1 MEIRNVQSGYQTR
14 RETLMPFQSE
24 KQRRYLWANEPKIA
38 REWTDR
44 YGAFNG
50 GIMDVASN
58 GNLRHDFQNYT
69 NGGENV
75 SVPTSFQARPQ
86 SDQVNLA
93 YITPQEQ
100 GILQNL
106 KPGTPHEG
114 PMGIPNYDSFDA
126 AGGYSNPDT
135 GYSASSGGGGGGW
148 QDTSRADQRVN
159 ERAEQVRRNYVNK
172 ENIRSSPLHKRYNPN
187 WKMGGAK
194 SGFGMG
200 NIWRGIM
207 SMFGGV
213 PGRIG
218 SLLSRFDPRQ
228 LRGGLTQQEW
238 EDARSNRIRDKR
250 INTILNRKAP
260 ITPMTLQNL
269 KNLGYTGK
277 MPNVGS
283 TQTSRAIDKDYSME
297 DTLKEHPY
305 SKMHI
310 QNLDLSG
317 YDSPV
322 PASEYEGMWDNRGIT
337 GTDTAQNLT
346 RSGMKNMEI
355 ANNPNLNYTPNMIA
369 NASSN
374 NQRNDLVRTI
384 GWEKDQKDKVGL
396 YKDLNFTPQEAYEK
410 LSNENVN
417 ENSIFNPFKSYP
429 NALQPEEFMDQW
441 YGGSFNQLPENKK
454 GYTVPEDVQTGLQSI
469 YEDYI

>member
-1 MEIRNVQSGYQTR
+1 
-14 RETLMPFQSE
+14 MPFQSE
-24 KQRRYLWANEPKIA
+24 KQRRYLWANEPEIA

-44 YGAFNG
+44 YGANQG

-69 NGGENV
+69 NSGGNV
-75 SVPTSFQARPQ
+75 SVPTSFQARPH
-86 SDQVNLA
+86 SDPVNLA
-93 YITPQEQ
+93 YVTPQEQ

-148 QDTSRADQRVN
+148 QDSSRADAAANAAAQASRKH
-159 ERAEQVRRNYVNK
+159 YVEK
-172 ENIRSSPLHKRYNPN
+172 EKIRSSPLHSRYNPN

-218 SLLSRFDPRQ
+218 SFLSRFDPRQ
-228 LRGGLTQQEW
+228 LRGDLTQQEW

-283 TQTSRAIDKDYSME
+283 TQTSRAIDKDYESGMN
-297 DTLKEHPY
+297 TLDGPFAKTHLQG
-305 SKMHI
+305 I
-310 QNLDLSG
+310 DLSKYDPARMNTHDFEG
-317 YDSPV
+317 VNFNPAHDFEGVNFSPNYTNVDPSSPDFGGIPQTKSALNFLNPEEIISSEIDYNVPIEKRISDATGYNEGDIQLAGGPKPLDPFQQLTNMGYGDQIENMSNQDVNQLYDSV
-322 PASEYEGMWDNRGIT
+322 M
-337 GTDTAQNLT
+337 GT
-346 RSGMKNMEI
+346 
-355 ANNPNLNYTPNMIA
+355 
-369 NASSN
+369 
-374 NQRNDLVRTI
+374 
-384 GWEKDQKDKVGL
+384 W
-396 YKDLNFTPQEAYEK
+396 
-410 LSNENVN
+410 
-417 ENSIFNPFKSYP
+417 SI
-429 NALQPEEFMDQW
+429 
-441 YGGSFNQLPENKK
+441 
-454 GYTVPEDVQTGLQSI
+454 
-469 YEDYI
+469 

>member
-1 MEIRNVQSGYQTR
+1 
-14 RETLMPFQSE
+14 MPFQSE
-24 KQRRYLWANEPKIA
+24 KQRRYLWANEPEIA

-135 GYSASSGGGGGGW
+135 GYSASSGGPKGGGGW

-172 ENIRSSPLHKRYNPN
+172 ENIRSSPLHSRYNPN

-194 SGFGMG
+194 SGFGG
-200 NIWRGIM
+200 NILRGIM
-207 SMFGGV
+207 SMFGGI
-213 PGRIG
+213 PGKIG

-228 LRGGLTQQEW
+228 LRGGLTQKGW

-260 ITPMTLQNL
+260 ITPMTIQNL
-269 KNLGYTGK
+269 KNLGYEGV

-297 DTLKEHPY
+297 DPFKEYPY
-305 SKMHI
+305 STNYL

-317 YDSPV
+317 YDNTSPYMHDLEAV
-322 PASEYEGMWDNRGIT
+322 PPRSYMHDLEAVAPRNFNYTNVDPSSPDFGGIPQTKSAFNFNNNNPEEIISSEIDYNVPIEKRISDATGYNEGDIQLAKV
-337 GTDTAQNLT
+337 TDTQKGMIDSAVKNYNLADYDFKNT
-346 RSGMKNMEI
+346 PTLQKEVFENVKQHDDKGSSG
-355 ANNPNLNYTPNMIA
+355 
-369 NASSN
+369 
-374 NQRNDLVRTI
+374 VFGI
-384 GWEKDQKDKVGL
+384 GATEPSPMSEQE
-396 YKDLNFTPQEAYEK
+396 YKDYLISQ
-410 LSNENVN
+410 
-417 ENSIFNPFKSYP
+417 
-429 NALQPEEFMDQW
+429 
-441 YGGSFNQLPENKK
+441 
-454 GYTVPEDVQTGLQSI
+454 GYI
-469 YEDYI
+469 